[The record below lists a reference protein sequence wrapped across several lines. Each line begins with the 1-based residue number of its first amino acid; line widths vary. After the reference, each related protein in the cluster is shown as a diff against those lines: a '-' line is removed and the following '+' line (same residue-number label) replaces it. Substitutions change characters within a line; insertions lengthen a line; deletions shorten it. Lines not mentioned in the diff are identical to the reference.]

1 MSVLHRSIELLE
13 PCDGKLSRTVLRGE
27 SARKGADLPDQV
39 RICKGNYYLY
49 LCDFN
54 RKYDFNR
61 ELVTR

>member
-1 MSVLHRSIELLE
+1 M
-13 PCDGKLSRTVLRGE
+13 LRNLG
-27 SARKGADLPDQV
+27 SLYNYKFQV